1 MKENINLDTKL
12 VGEIEGEFLVKSYQ
26 RGYRWSKDEVVR
38 LLEDIKQNENNNYC
52 LQPIVVKK
60 ENNIYELIDGQQRLT
75 TIFLIY
81 QYIHEKI
88 PYFMP
93 PKFSISYE
101 TRPKSKEYLN
111 DIDITKKNDNIDYW
125 YMAEAYEAI
134 DDWFSNGHQE
144 SLPLFSNYF
153 KENVSVIWY
162 EVDDDTDSIPLFT
175 RLNIG
180 KIPLTSSEL
189 VKAMFLSN
197 SLNSEM
203 TEERKER
210 QNEISLQWDNI
221 EKKLRDDSFWYFLTN
236 KGIADYQ
243 TRIDLVLD
251 LLANRPK
258 NSREKYYT
266 FFAIDNMKKDKSL
279 KEIWNE
285 IQHTYLTLFD
295 WFENHEFYHKIGY
308 LISSEAMSLQEIYN
322 KSRGKTK
329 DEFLNYI
336 NDEIK
341 NSIKIDKNYGEL
353 DYDKEKDKNDIQRLL
368 LLFNIESVRKNGEE
382 TQWFPFNKFK
392 FRENGKTV
400 WSLEHI
406 HAQQSEGMKTIDAWK
421 EWLTLHLNSVK
432 DVFPDDQ
439 ELINRI
445 EQAINKPN
453 LGSDEFNE
461 LQSIISSRLTGTN
474 SNRNTIANLALL
486 NSIDNAALNNSTFD
500 VKRNKIIEMDK
511 KGLYIPFCTKMVFL
525 KYYSKSVDNNLHFW
539 SYNDMSAYVGYINE
553 ILSEYLNDQKIVIES
568 EVINND

>member
-392 FRENGKTV
+392 FRENGKIV

-525 KYYSKSVDNNLHFW
+525 KYYSKSIDNNLHFW

>member
-1 MKENINLDTKL
+1 MKENINLDIKL
-12 VGEIEGEFLVKSYQ
+12 VGEIEGNFLVKSYQ

-60 ENNIYELIDGQQRLT
+60 ENDFYELIDGQQRLT

-197 SLNSEM
+197 SLNTEM
-203 TEERKER
+203 TEER

-221 EKKLRDDSFWYFLTN
+221 EKRLRDDSLWYFLTN
-236 KGIADYQ
+236 KGFADYQ

-266 FFAIDNMKKDKSL
+266 FFAIDKMKKDKSL

-285 IQHTYLTLFD
+285 IQHTYLTLYD

-308 LISSEAMSLQEIYN
+308 LISSEAMSLQDIYN
-322 KSRGKTK
+322 KSKGKTK
-329 DEFLNYI
+329 DEFLSYI
-336 NDEIK
+336 NDEIIK
-341 NSIKIDKNYGEL
+341 SIKIDKNYGEL
-353 DYDKEKDKNDIQRLL
+353 DYDKEKEKNDIQRLL

-392 FRENGKTV
+392 FRENGKNV

-421 EWLTLHLNSVK
+421 EWLTLHLNSIK
-432 DVFPDDQ
+432 GIFPDDQ

-445 EQAINKPN
+445 EQAINKSN

-461 LQSIISSRLTGTN
+461 LQSIISARLTGTN

-525 KYYSKSVDNNLHFW
+525 KYYSKSIDNNLHFW

-553 ILSEYLNDQKIVIES
+553 ILSEYLSDQKIVIES

>member
-12 VGEIEGEFLVKSYQ
+12 VGEIEGNFLVKSYQ

-60 ENNIYELIDGQQRLT
+60 ENDYYELIDGQQRLT

-101 TRPKSKEYLN
+101 TRPKSREYLN

-203 TEERKER
+203 TEER

-221 EKKLRDDSFWYFLTN
+221 EKRLRDDSFWYFLTN

-251 LLANRPK
+251 ILANRPK

-322 KSRGKTK
+322 KSKGKTK

-336 NDEIK
+336 NDEIIK
-341 NSIKIDKNYGEL
+341 SIKIDKNYGEL

-421 EWLTLHLNSVK
+421 EWLTLHLNSVR

-461 LQSIISSRLTGTN
+461 LQSIISARLTGTN

>member
-1 MKENINLDTKL
+1 MSENINLGTKL
-12 VGEIEGEFLVKSYQ
+12 VGEIEGSFLVKSYQ
-26 RGYRWSKDEVVR
+26 RGYRWSKDEVIR
-38 LLEDIKQNENNNYC
+38 ILEDIKQNENNNYC

-60 ENNIYELIDGQQRLT
+60 INNSYELIDGQQRLT

-88 PYFMP
+88 PYFAA
-93 PKFSISYE
+93 PKFSIDYE

-125 YMAEAYEAI
+125 YMATAYETI
-134 DDWFSNGHQE
+134 DDWFSDGHQE

-162 EVDDDTDSIPLFT
+162 EVDDNIDSIPLFT

-197 SLNSEM
+197 SLNKEM
-203 TEERKER
+203 TEER
-210 QNEISLQWDNI
+210 QNEIALQWDNI
-221 EKKLRDDSFWYFLTN
+221 EKRLRDDSFWYFLTN
-236 KGIADYQ
+236 KGVFDYQ
-243 TRIDLVLD
+243 TRIDLILD

-266 FFAIDNMKKDKSL
+266 FFAIDDMKKEKSL
-279 KEIWNE
+279 REIWSE

-308 LISSEAMSLQEIYN
+308 LISSEYMSLQEIYN
-322 KSRGKTK
+322 KSKGKNK
-329 DEFLNYI
+329 EEFINYI
-336 NDEIK
+336 NEEIR

-353 DYDKEKDKNDIQRLL
+353 DYDKEKDKNDIQKLL

-421 EWLTLHLNSVK
+421 EWLTLHLSSIK
-432 DVFPDDQ
+432 DIFLEEK
-439 ELINRI
+439 ELILRI

-453 LGSDEFNE
+453 LSSDEFNE
-461 LQSIISSRLTGTN
+461 LQSIISTKLTSTN

-486 NSIDNAALNNSTFD
+486 NSVDNSALSNSTFD
-500 VKRNKIIEMDK
+500 VKRNKIIQMDK

-553 ILSEYLNDQKIVIES
+553 ILREYLNNQIVIES

>member
-203 TEERKER
+203 TEER

-308 LISSEAMSLQEIYN
+308 LISSEAMSLQELYN
-322 KSRGKTK
+322 KSKGKTK

-336 NDEIK
+336 NDEII

-392 FRENGKTV
+392 FRENGKIV

-421 EWLTLHLNSVK
+421 EWLTLHLNSIR

-461 LQSIISSRLTGTN
+461 LQSIISARLTGTN

>member
-203 TEERKER
+203 TEER

-221 EKKLRDDSFWYFLTN
+221 EKRLRDDSFWYFLTN

-308 LISSEAMSLQEIYN
+308 LISSEAMSLQDIYN
-322 KSRGKTK
+322 KSKGKTK

-336 NDEIK
+336 NNEIK
-341 NSIKIDKNYGEL
+341 NSIKIEKNYGEL

-421 EWLTLHLNSVK
+421 EWLTLHLGSIR

-453 LGSDEFNE
+453 LGSEEFNE
-461 LQSIISSRLTGTN
+461 LQSTISARLTGTN

-539 SYNDMSAYVGYINE
+539 SYNDMSAYVGYIND

>member
-1 MKENINLDTKL
+1 MNENIKLCTKL
-12 VGEIEGEFLVKSYQ
+12 VGDIEGDFLVKSYQ

-38 LLEDIKQNENNNYC
+38 LLEDIKQNENSNYC

-60 ENNIYELIDGQQRLT
+60 ENDIYELIDGQQRLT

-88 PYFMP
+88 PYFAA

-111 DIDITKKNDNIDYW
+111 DIDISKKNENIDYW
-125 YMAEAYEAI
+125 YMAEAYETI

-144 SLPLFSNYF
+144 ALPLFSNFF

-162 EVDDDTDSIPLFT
+162 EVDDNVDSIPLFT

-197 SLNSEM
+197 SLNKEM
-203 TEERKER
+203 TEER
-210 QNEISLQWDNI
+210 QNEISLQWDSI
-221 EKKLRDDSFWYFLTN
+221 EKRLRDDSFWYFLTN
-236 KGIADYQ
+236 KGVADYQ

-266 FFAIDNMKKDKSL
+266 FFAIDNIKKTRSL
-279 KEIWNE
+279 KEIWDD
-285 IQHTYLTLFD
+285 IQHTYLTLYD
-295 WFENHEFYHKIGY
+295 WYEDHEFYHKIGY
-308 LISSEAMSLQEIYN
+308 LISSEYMSLQDIYN
-322 KSRGKTK
+322 KSKGKTK
-329 DEFLNYI
+329 DDFIYYI
-336 NDEIK
+336 NDEIRK
-341 NSIKIDKNYGEL
+341 SINIDRNYGEL

-368 LLFNIESVRKNGEE
+368 LLFNIESVRKNGEQ

-392 FRENGKTV
+392 FRENGKIV

-406 HAQQSEGMKTIDAWK
+406 HAQQSEGMKTIEAWK
-421 EWLTLHLNSVK
+421 EWLTLHLSSIKEVYPENK
-432 DVFPDDQ
+432 
-439 ELINRI
+439 ELIYKI
-445 EQAINKPN
+445 EMAINKAN

-461 LQSIISSRLTGTN
+461 LQMIISSLLTKTN

-486 NSIDNAALNNSTFD
+486 NSIDNSALSNSTFD
-500 VKRNKIIEMDK
+500 VNRNKIIDMDK

-525 KYYSKSVDNNLHFW
+525 KYYSKSADNNLHYW
-539 SYNDMSAYVGYINE
+539 SYNDMVAYVGYINE
-553 ILSEYLNDQKIVIES
+553 ILKEYLDNEIIIES
-568 EVINND
+568 DVINND